1 MLPNRIPET
10 ERKMNRWCSAYSEH
24 LFAVLRVVAGFMF
37 ACHGAQK
44 WFGVLGGTVAIHT
57 TKGLIAGTVELVGG
71 TLIAIGLF
79 TRIAAF
85 ISSGEMAFAYFLVH
99 AKTSFWPILNKGDL
113 PIVYCFL
120 FLYIAAR
127 GAGRFSLDAILWP
140 ESGSKPMKAHAA
152 RNKA

>member
-1 MLPNRIPET
+1 
-10 ERKMNRWCSAYSEH
+10 MNRWCSAYSEH
-24 LFAVLRVVAGFMF
+24 VFAVLRGVAGFMF

-57 TKGLIAGTVELVGG
+57 TKGLIAGTVELAGG
-71 TLIAIGLF
+71 ILIAIGLF
-79 TRIAAF
+79 TRVAAF

-99 AKTSFWPILNKGDL
+99 AKSSFWPIINKGDL

-127 GAGRFSLDAILWP
+127 GAGRFSLDAILRRDSCTNTNP
-140 ESGSKPMKAHAA
+140 
-152 RNKA
+152 

>member
-1 MLPNRIPET
+1 
-10 ERKMNRWCSAYSEH
+10 MNRWCSAYSEH
-24 LFAVLRVVAGFMF
+24 VFAVLRVVAGLMF

-57 TKGLIAGTVELVGG
+57 TKGAIAGTVELVGG
-71 TLIAIGLF
+71 ILIAIGLF

-99 AKTSFWPILNKGDL
+99 AKTSFWPIVNKGDL

-120 FLYIAAR
+120 FLYIAVR
-127 GAGRFSLDAILWP
+127 GPRRFSLDALLFRDAGANTNP
-140 ESGSKPMKAHAA
+140 
-152 RNKA
+152 